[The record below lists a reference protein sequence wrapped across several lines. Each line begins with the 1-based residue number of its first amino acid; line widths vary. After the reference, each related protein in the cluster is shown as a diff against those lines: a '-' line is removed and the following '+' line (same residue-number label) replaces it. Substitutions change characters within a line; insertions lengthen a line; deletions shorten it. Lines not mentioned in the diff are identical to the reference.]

1 MAKFKRY
8 EGYANSIPQTMID
21 ENFPV
26 CPFCHSNQPHWLLAN
41 KITMTDTR
49 TLYRCE
55 RCEATM
61 SSSAIDAAAAN
72 GKQFAFNPGAAA
84 INAARKGRKGQS
96 VNETYF
102 KIEELGQICTNTA
115 LLGQELSM
123 HELQAMAGIAAPAEQ
138 PAPQPVPE
146 PVAQP
151 VQQPVYQQPVQ
162 QPVYQ
167 QPVQQ
172 PVYQQPVQQPVY
184 QQPVQQPVY
193 QQPIYQ
199 QPVYQQP
206 VQPPMATVPAEEK
219 KPSLVMPILCASFA
233 VFAWLIGFIFGRGLG
248 AAWAAVLVTRIF
260 LIIPALIFGII
271 GLIKSLKGK
280 KSIAGIILSTGG
292 LLICLYLIYNMIRMI
307 GLLAGGYLY
316 Y

>member
-41 KITMTDTR
+41 KMTMTDTR

-84 INAARKGRKGQS
+84 INAARKGKKGQN

-102 KIEELGQICTNTA
+102 KIEELGHVCTNAA
-115 LLGQELSM
+115 LLGQEISM
-123 HELQAMAGIAAPAEQ
+123 HELQAMAGTAAPA
-138 PAPQPVPE
+138 
-146 PVAQP
+146 AQP

-193 QQPIYQ
+193 QQPVYQQPMQ
-199 QPVYQQP
+199 QPVYQPVQQP
-206 VQPPMATVPAEEK
+206 VAPTAPTEDK
-219 KPSLVMPILCASFA
+219 KPSLVMPILAISFA
-233 VFAWLIGFIFGRGLG
+233 VFAWLLGFLANGGMAL
-248 AAWAAVLVTRIF
+248 AAMVVLRVF
-260 LIIPALIFGII
+260 LLIPSLIFGII

-280 KSIAGIILSTGG
+280 KNIVGIILSACALLIVFYLLFSLFRMISILTGG
-292 LLICLYLIYNMIRMI
+292 
-307 GLLAGGYLY
+307 Y
-316 Y
+316 YY

>member
-41 KITMTDTR
+41 KMTMTDTR

-61 SSSAIDAAAAN
+61 SSSAIDAAAAD

-84 INAARKGRKGQS
+84 FNAARKGRKGQN

-102 KIEELGQICTNTA
+102 KVEELGNVCTNTA
-115 LLGQELSM
+115 LLEQELPM
-123 HELQAMAGIAAPAEQ
+123 HELQAMAGIAAPVEQ
-138 PAPQPVPE
+138 PTP
-146 PVAQP
+146 QP

-172 PVYQQPVQQPVY
+172 PVYQQPVQQPIYQQPAQQPIYQQPVQQPVY

-193 QQPIYQ
+193 QQPVV
-199 QPVYQQP
+199 PVE
-206 VQPPMATVPAEEK
+206 PAAPK
-219 KPSLVMPILCASFA
+219 KPSLVMPILSASFA
-233 VFAWLIGFIFGRGLG
+233 IFAWVLGLLVNGISLAAAIVIFRF
-248 AAWAAVLVTRIF
+248 F
-260 LIIPALIFGII
+260 LIIPALVFGII
-271 GLIKSLKGK
+271 GLIKSLKGEK
-280 KSIAGIILSTGG
+280 NIVGIILSCVG
-292 LLICLYLIYNMIRMI
+292 LLVSLYLIYNIIRFFGM
-307 GLLAGGYLY
+307 LASGFY

>member
-41 KITMTDTR
+41 KMTMTDTR

-84 INAARKGRKGQS
+84 INAARKGKKGQN

-102 KIEELGQICTNTA
+102 KIEELGHVCTNAA
-115 LLGQELSM
+115 LLGQEISM
-123 HELQAMAGIAAPAEQ
+123 HELQAMAGTA
-138 PAPQPVPE
+138 VP
-146 PVAQP
+146 PAQP
-151 VQQPVYQQPVQ
+151 VQQPVYQQPVQQPVYQQPVYQPVYQQPVQ

-172 PVYQQPVQQPVY
+172 PVYQQPVY
-184 QQPVQQPVY
+184 QPVQQPVA
-193 QQPIYQ
+193 P
-199 QPVYQQP
+199 
-206 VQPPMATVPAEEK
+206 AAPAEDK
-219 KPSLVMPILCASFA
+219 KPSLVMPILAISFA
-233 VFAWLIGFIFGRGLG
+233 GFAWLLG
-248 AAWAAVLVTRIF
+248 YLASGGMALAVLVILRVF
-260 LIIPALIFGII
+260 LLIPSLIFGII

-280 KSIAGIILSTGG
+280 KNIVGIILSSCA
-292 LLICLYLIYNMIRMI
+292 LLIVLYLLFNLFRLISII
-307 GLLAGGYLY
+307 SGGYGY
-316 Y
+316 FY

>member
-1 MAKFKRY
+1 MANFKRY

-41 KITMTDTR
+41 KMTMTDTR

-84 INAARKGRKGQS
+84 INAARKGKKGQN

-102 KIEELGQICTNTA
+102 KIEELGHVCTNAA
-115 LLGQELSM
+115 LLGQEISM
-123 HELQAMAGIAAPAEQ
+123 HELQAMAGTAAPA
-138 PAPQPVPE
+138 
-146 PVAQP
+146 AQP

-162 QPVYQ
+162 QAVYQ

-172 PVYQQPVQQPVY
+172 PVYQQPVYQPAQQPVA
-184 QQPVQQPVY
+184 PT
-193 QQPIYQ
+193 
-199 QPVYQQP
+199 
-206 VQPPMATVPAEEK
+206 APAEDK
-219 KPSLVMPILCASFA
+219 KPSLVMPILAISFA
-233 VFAWLIGFIFGRGLG
+233 VFAWLLGFLANGGMAL
-248 AAWAAVLVTRIF
+248 AAMVVLRVF
-260 LIIPALIFGII
+260 LLIPSLIFGII

-280 KSIAGIILSTGG
+280 KNIVGIILSACA
-292 LLICLYLIYNMIRMI
+292 LLIVFYLLFSLFRMI
-307 GLLAGGYLY
+307 SILSGGYSY
-316 Y
+316 YY